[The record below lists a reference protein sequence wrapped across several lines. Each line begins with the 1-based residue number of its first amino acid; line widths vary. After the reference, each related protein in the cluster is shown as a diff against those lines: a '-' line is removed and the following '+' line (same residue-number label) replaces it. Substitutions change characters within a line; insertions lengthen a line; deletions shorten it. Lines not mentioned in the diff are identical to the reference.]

1 VSSADGP
8 SGNSPAS
15 IEVLPDPGG
24 GPAGALGP
32 VRTIQAAELEVP
44 ADFVE
49 RHWDTEHLERLA
61 RSYWAYLERI
71 SLGLLKVLYA
81 PSSRTVTLLG
91 WLPLLRFR
99 KPRYLVAK
107 DLGQVSWPV
116 ERGFLVSPAGRGRGF
131 LRITITR
138 LGSASGG
145 RVRVRVSSEV
155 SNFYPGL
162 RLAGRLSRVGAW
174 IYNQTQMRIHVLI
187 TRGFLRSLTRLEL
200 PESRVGAMRKAE
212 DRALTAPAEPSASSS
227 SAP

>member
-1 VSSADGP
+1 VSPREDNGRA
-8 SGNSPAS
+8 AAAT

-24 GPAGALGP
+24 GPAGMLGP

-44 ADFVE
+44 ADFIE
-49 RHWDTEHLERLA
+49 RHWDAEHLERLA

-81 PSSRTVTLLG
+81 PASRTVTLLG

-99 KPRYLVAK
+99 RPQYVVAK

-116 ERGFLVSPAGRGRGF
+116 ERGVLVSPAGRGRGF

-138 LGSASGG
+138 LGPAGGG

-162 RLAGRLSRVGAW
+162 RLAGRLSRIGAW

-187 TRGFLRSLTRLEL
+187 THGFLRSLTKLEL
-200 PESRVGAMRKAE
+200 PESRVGAMRKRE
-212 DRALTAPAEPSASSS
+212 DRALTEPTADAGSPAPR
-227 SAP
+227 